1 MSTPSPAP
9 RPTRWPI
16 LQRNI
21 TRLAHQWRW
30 WLPVLALVAFTGTTG
45 GLLWMTYESES
56 ASRNEQLITDTL
68 WVKQSISFQLARH
81 EEALRSMAVSLERG
95 VIEPTDFQTKAAV
108 LLRGNRELVRL
119 SHVAAD
125 GHLLQTAMQPQAQ
138 VPDIEG
144 RAARLALE
152 LGREAYIE
160 PALEDFR
167 VQPLV
172 LTLAIPISRTRGALV
187 AIYSLQGILDELV
200 PWWFAQDNEISIANA
215 FGEPLANRKGAAPA
229 RGIYRHQTPLDL
241 PGTSLLLV
249 TDSVKSA
256 PNLLPNV
263 LAVAVA
269 ALSLTLLTSLMLLWR
284 DVRKRLAAERQLSG
298 ELSFRKAM
306 EDSLVT
312 GLRARDMQGRVT
324 YVNPAFCRIVGY
336 SQEELIGQAPPMPYW
351 DAEHFEQYQRRLA
364 QLLAGTVSAEGYETV
379 FRHRDGRLIPVMSFE
394 APLVDAQGRQTGW
407 MSSIVDLTDVK
418 RIEDINRQQQE
429 KLQSTARLAVMGEMA
444 SMLSHELNQPLSAI
458 TSYTTGCLNLVAPDD
473 DRLRPA
479 IEKIEHQATRAGQ
492 IIRSVHD
499 FVRRRE
505 PVRQHVHVQALVD
518 ETLPLMQLQAR
529 RADVTIVC
537 DIPRHLPPV
546 WVEPVMIEQ
555 VLLNLSR
562 NAIEAMTQLAHEQ
575 RLLELRA
582 IAIDHGVEMA
592 VIDHGHGLTDE
603 ALSRLFTPF
612 FTTKRE
618 GMGLG
623 LNICRTAVEF
633 HHGRLWHEPTPG
645 GGATFR
651 FTLME

>member
-1 MSTPSPAP
+1 MSTPATS
-9 RPTRWPI
+9 RPFLHWPI
-16 LQRNI
+16 VRRTI
-21 TRLAHQWRW
+21 WRMARQWRW
-30 WLPVLALVAFTGTTG
+30 WLPILALAAFTATTG

-56 ASRNEQLITDTL
+56 SSRNEQLITDSL
-68 WVKQSISFQLARH
+68 WVKQSISFQLSRH

-125 GHLLQTAMQPQAQ
+125 GHVLQTAMQPQVQ
-138 VPDIEG
+138 VPDVES

-152 LGREAYIE
+152 LGREVYLE
-160 PALEDFR
+160 PSLDDVR
-167 VQPLV
+167 VHPLV
-172 LTLAIPISRTRGALV
+172 LTLAIPISTTRGAIV

-229 RGIYRHQTPLDL
+229 RGIYRHQTPMDL

-249 TDSVKSA
+249 TDSVKST
-256 PNLLPNV
+256 PNLLPNL

-269 ALSLTLLTSLMLLWR
+269 ALSLTLLTSLILLWR

-312 GLRARDMQGRVT
+312 GLRARDMHGRVT
-324 YVNPAFCRIVGY
+324 YVNPAFCRMVGY
-336 SQEELIGQAPPMPYW
+336 AQDELVGQAPPMPYW

-364 QLLAGTVSAEGYETV
+364 QLFAGTVSAEGYETV
-379 FRHRDGRLIPVMSFE
+379 FRHRHGQLIPVMSFE
-394 APLVDAQGRQTGW
+394 APLVDAHGRQTGW
-407 MSSIVDLTDVK
+407 MSSIVDLTDLK
-418 RIEDINRQQQE
+418 RIEEINRQQQE
-429 KLQSTARLAVMGEMA
+429 SLQSTARLAVMGEMA

-473 DRLRPA
+473 ERLRPA

-505 PVRQHVHVQALVD
+505 PIRQHVNVQALID

-529 RADVTIVC
+529 RADVTIIC
-537 DIPRHLPPV
+537 ALAKELPLV

-562 NAIEAMTQLAHEQ
+562 NAIEAMTAQPHER
-575 RLLELRA
+575 RLLELQGS
-582 IAIDHGVEMA
+582 AIDHGVEIA
-592 VIDHGHGLTDE
+592 VIDHGHGLTEE
-603 ALSRLFTPF
+603 ALTRLFTPF